1 MLDISDVMIDS
12 FGILGLLHLK
22 DMQDCD
28 LPPHEHYIRLAVEV
42 QETDLLH
49 GSACTEEES
58 SHPLQVVICMLPQSS
73 EQLQLAQYVQSD
85 IGFKRVVGFYELEI
99 SGIVS
104 KSNIGQS
111 FLCYW
116 I

>member
-1 MLDISDVMIDS
+1 MIF
-12 FGILGLLHLK
+12 FGVLGLLHLK
-22 DMQDCD
+22 DMQDHD

-42 QETDLLH
+42 QESDLLH
-49 GSACTEEES
+49 GSACTEDES
-58 SHPLQVVICMLPQSS
+58 SRPLQVVICMLPQSS

-99 SGIVS
+99 SGIAS

-111 FLCYW
+111 FIYHW
-116 I
+116 F